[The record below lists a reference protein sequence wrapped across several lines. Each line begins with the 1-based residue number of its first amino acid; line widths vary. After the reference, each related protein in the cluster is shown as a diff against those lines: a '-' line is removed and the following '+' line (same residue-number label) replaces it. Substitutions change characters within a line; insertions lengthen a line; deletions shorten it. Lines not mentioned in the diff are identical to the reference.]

1 MTTLLLEHFHNSA
14 ERHDPPKCHPRT
26 REAIQQKILDWAM
39 DPHNLRLLMWIYG
52 PAGGGKSAIM
62 QTIAE
67 RLEELGILGGSFFF
81 FSTGNKR
88 NEKTHLITTLAY
100 QLSLIVPHLDNY
112 IAATID
118 RDPSVFSRTLAV
130 QMKKLIIEPMSSA
143 SHHDPR
149 SNEWCYTMLVDGLDE
164 CSPPDSHR
172 EIITL
177 LSSSAS
183 SHLRFV
189 TASRP
194 EFIIRDT
201 FSSQII
207 AQQVQSLVLDDTY
220 RPDADIRLFLTERFQ
235 DIKARHPAHH
245 SIPDSWPGISII
257 NTLVENSSGQFIYA
271 ATVIKFIESPEHNP
285 MSRLDS
291 VLHTGSTVG
300 QSDMPFSQLDA
311 LYHHILAS
319 VADWK
324 SVLQILLCI
333 LHLNEDDDMSFFVLQ
348 IIYGYQE
355 GEAETILCGMHS
367 LLNIPD
373 GSDEDKSINFYHKSM
388 SDFLL
393 DHSRAKHLYIPPSDA
408 ITSIL
413 ISLFKQFEGV
423 SQ

>member
-1 MTTLLLEHFHNSA
+1 
-14 ERHDPPKCHPRT
+14 
-26 REAIQQKILDWAM
+26 
-39 DPHNLRLLMWIYG
+39 MWIYG
-52 PAGGGKSAIM
+52 PAGAGKSAIM

-81 FSTGNKR
+81 FRTGNKR
-88 NEKTHLITTLAY
+88 NEKTHLIATLAY

-112 IAATID
+112 IAVTID
-118 RDPSVFSRTLAV
+118 HDPSVFSRTLAV

-183 SHLRFV
+183 PQLRFV

-194 EFIIRDT
+194 EFVIRNT
-201 FSSQII
+201 FSSEII
-207 AQQVQSLVLDDTY
+207 VNQVQSLVLDNTY
-220 RPDADIRLFLTERFQ
+220 SPDDDIRLFLTDKFQ
-235 DIKARHPAHH
+235 EIKAMHPAHH
-245 SIPDSWPGISII
+245 AIPDSWPGTSIV

-291 VLHTGSTVG
+291 VLQTGSTVG
-300 QSDMPFSQLDA
+300 QSDMPFYQLDA

-319 VADWK
+319 VADWNR
-324 SVLQILLCI
+324 VLQILLCI
-333 LHLNEDDDMSFFVLQ
+333 LHLDIVSYIDLQ
-348 IIYGYQE
+348 VIYGYQE

-367 LLNIPD
+367 LLKFLD
-373 GSDEDKSINFYHKSM
+373 GSGTNKFINFYHKSGF
-388 SDFLL
+388 DFLL
-393 DHSRAKHLYIPPSDA
+393 DHS
-408 ITSIL
+408 
-413 ISLFKQFEGV
+413 
-423 SQ
+423 